1 MSTSLEILARLNDLS
16 AASILAMEMARDTCY
31 LGTGSKIDEAKRAKA
46 QEALDELEAS
56 WEAAIEAYEDCSDG
70 WRNAVVAHLES
81 AATVARDWGSDDY
94 ERQALDLVTGEDR

>member
-56 WEAAIEAYEDCSDG
+56 WEAAIEAYEEQVDG
-70 WRNAVVAHLES
+70 WRSAVLIHLET
-81 AATVARDWGSDDY
+81 AASTAKDWGSDDY
-94 ERQALDLVTGEDR
+94 ERKALDLVTGEDR